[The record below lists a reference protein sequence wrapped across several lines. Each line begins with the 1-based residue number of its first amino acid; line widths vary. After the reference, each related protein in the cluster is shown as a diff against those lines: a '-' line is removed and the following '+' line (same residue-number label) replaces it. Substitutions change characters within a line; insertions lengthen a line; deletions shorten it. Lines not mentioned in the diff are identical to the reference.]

1 MPNAS
6 GAASEGLALAA
17 AREPGTD
24 ARECQ
29 VSAAAR
35 RHARYPA
42 VRALLAVQVL
52 IHSSSR
58 PTPMSRSRFL
68 SRRSLLAV
76 LVLMVSCALAQAANG
91 RREVIIDQDM
101 FGPGGSNMNSVLMLL
116 QAPDVDVLGIVVSSG
131 DGWRDEEIAQTL
143 RMLELVGRPDV
154 PVYAGATFP
163 LLNNGAR
170 MKAWERRYGPL
181 VWKGAW
187 TESFGGQP
195 RAEYHADPFL
205 VPPLA
210 AGAPSLKVQAESGV
224 SFMIRTVHLHPG
236 RVTLWMG
243 GPSTDLA
250 LAARQD
256 PGFAAATRELV
267 FMGGSFNPVAADNSF
282 ADEYAH
288 SPRREFNMLWD
299 AEAASAVLHEAWPRI
314 LQIPVD
320 PTTRTFF
327 RKELYAEIGR
337 AGTPIATYVASHPEG
352 FPMWDELAAAVWLD
366 PTLVKRSQKM
376 LEDVA
381 AGDGADYGSTLSWPI
396 GRGPGLGE
404 REVEV
409 VQDVDVP
416 RFERLTV
423 RLLGGSRAPAH

>member
-1 MPNAS
+1 MNRF
-6 GAASEGLALAA
+6 LAA
-17 AREPGTD
+17 AL
-24 ARECQ
+24 A
-29 VSAAAR
+29 VFLLASSAA
-35 RHARYPA
+35 
-42 VRALLAVQVL
+42 
-52 IHSSSR
+52 S
-58 PTPMSRSRFL
+58 
-68 SRRSLLAV
+68 
-76 LVLMVSCALAQAANG
+76 QAAAG
-91 RREVIIDQDM
+91 RRLVIVDQDM

-131 DGWRDEEIAQTL
+131 DGWREEEIAQTL
-143 RMLELVGRPDV
+143 RMLEIVGRPDV
-154 PVYAGATFP
+154 PVYAGAALP
-163 LLNNGAR
+163 LLNSAVR

-210 AGAPSLKVQAESGV
+210 AGAPSLKAQAESGV
-224 SFMIRTVHLHPG
+224 DFMVRTVHAHPG
-236 RVTLWMG
+236 QVTLWMG
-243 GPSTDLA
+243 GALTDLA
-250 LAARQD
+250 LAARLD
-256 PGFAAATRELV
+256 PGFSAAARELV

-299 AEAASAVLHEAWPRI
+299 AEAASAVLHEAWPRVV
-314 LQIPVD
+314 QIPVD

-327 RKELYAEIGR
+327 RKELYAEIGHAATPV
-337 AGTPIATYVASHPEG
+337 AGYVARYGEG

-366 PTLVKRSQKM
+366 PSLVRRSQKM
-376 LEDVA
+376 LVDVA
-381 AGDGADYGSTLSWPI
+381 AGDGADYGSTLSWPL

-416 RFERLTV
+416 RFERFTV
-423 RLLGGSRAPAH
+423 KLLSVARAPAR

>member
-1 MPNAS
+1 MF
-6 GAASEGLALAA
+6 
-17 AREPGTD
+17 R
-24 ARECQ
+24 
-29 VSAAAR
+29 
-35 RHARYPA
+35 
-42 VRALLAVQVL
+42 
-52 IHSSSR
+52 
-58 PTPMSRSRFL
+58 SRSL
-68 SRRSLLAV
+68 AWRSLLAA
-76 LVLMVSCALAQAANG
+76 LALIASSALAQAADA

-143 RMLELVGRPDV
+143 RMLELVGRPEV
-154 PVYAGATFP
+154 PVYARAA
-163 LLNNGAR
+163 LLSSGNAAR
-170 MKAWERRYGPL
+170 MKAWEHRYGPL

-195 RAEYHADPFL
+195 RAAFHADPFL

-224 SFMIRTVHLHPG
+224 SFMIRTVRRHPG

-243 GPSTDLA
+243 GPLTDLA
-250 LAARQD
+250 LAARED
-256 PGFAAATRELV
+256 PGFAAAARELV

-314 LQIPVD
+314 VQIPVD
-320 PTTRTFF
+320 PTTKTFF

-337 AGTPIATYVASHPEG
+337 GGTPVASYVARFGEG

-366 PTLVKRSQKM
+366 PSLVKRSQKM

-381 AGDGADYGSTLSWPI
+381 VGDGADYGSTLSWPV

-423 RLLGGSRAPAH
+423 ELLGAARAPVH

>member
-1 MPNAS
+1 MNRF
-6 GAASEGLALAA
+6 LAA
-17 AREPGTD
+17 A
-24 ARECQ
+24 
-29 VSAAAR
+29 
-35 RHARYPA
+35 
-42 VRALLAVQVL
+42 
-52 IHSSSR
+52 
-58 PTPMSRSRFL
+58 
-68 SRRSLLAV
+68 LAV
-76 LVLMVSCALAQAANG
+76 LLLASSAASQAAAG
-91 RREVIIDQDM
+91 RRLVIVDQDM

-131 DGWRDEEIAQTL
+131 DGWREEEIAQTL
-143 RMLELVGRPDV
+143 RMLEIVGRPDV
-154 PVYAGATFP
+154 PVYAGAALP
-163 LLNNGAR
+163 LLNSAAR

-210 AGAPSLKVQAESGV
+210 AGAPSLKAQAESGV
-224 SFMIRTVHLHPG
+224 DFMVRTVRAHPG
-236 RVTLWMG
+236 QVTLWMG
-243 GPSTDLA
+243 GALTDLA
-250 LAARQD
+250 LAARLD
-256 PGFAAATRELV
+256 PGFSAAARELV

-299 AEAASAVLHEAWPRI
+299 AEAASAVLHEAWPR
-314 LQIPVD
+314 LVQIPVD

-327 RKELYAEIGR
+327 RKELYAEIGHAATPV
-337 AGTPIATYVASHPEG
+337 AGYVARYGEG

-366 PTLVKRSQKM
+366 PSLVRRSQKM
-376 LEDVA
+376 LVDVA
-381 AGDGADYGSTLSWPI
+381 AGDGADYGSTLSWPL

-416 RFERLTV
+416 RFERFTV
-423 RLLGGSRAPAH
+423 KLLSAARAPAR

>member
-1 MPNAS
+1 
-6 GAASEGLALAA
+6 
-17 AREPGTD
+17 
-24 ARECQ
+24 
-29 VSAAAR
+29 
-35 RHARYPA
+35 
-42 VRALLAVQVL
+42 
-52 IHSSSR
+52 
-58 PTPMSRSRFL
+58 MSRCLRL
-68 SRRSLLAV
+68 ARRSLLAAFV
-76 LVLMVSCALAQAANG
+76 LIASSAQAQAAG
-91 RREVIIDQDM
+91 ERRQVIIDQDM

-143 RMLELVGRPDV
+143 RMLELVGRPEV
-154 PVYAGATFP
+154 PVFAGAALP
-163 LLNNGAR
+163 LLNNAAR
-170 MKAWERRYGPL
+170 MKAWEHRYGPL

-195 RAEYHADPFL
+195 RAEYHADPFV
-205 VPPLA
+205 VPPQA
-210 AGAPSLKVQAESGV
+210 AGTPSLKVRAESGIG
-224 SFMIRTVHLHPG
+224 FMIRTVRQHPG

-243 GPSTDLA
+243 GPLTDLA
-250 LAARQD
+250 LAVRED
-256 PGFAAATRELV
+256 PGFAAAARELV

-314 LQIPVD
+314 VQIPVD
-320 PTTRTFF
+320 PTTKTFF
-327 RKELYAEIGR
+327 RKALYTEIGR
-337 AGTPIATYVASHPEG
+337 GSTPVAAYVAKYGEG

-366 PTLVKRSQKM
+366 PSLVRRSQKM

-409 VQDVDVP
+409 IQDVDVP

-423 RLLGGSRAPAH
+423 KLLGGARLPAHQDAS

>member
-1 MPNAS
+1 MTRLL
-6 GAASEGLALAA
+6 AAALAA
-17 AREPGTD
+17 FLLAFSATS
-24 ARECQ
+24 Q
-29 VSAAAR
+29 AAA
-35 RHARYPA
+35 
-42 VRALLAVQVL
+42 
-52 IHSSSR
+52 
-58 PTPMSRSRFL
+58 
-68 SRRSLLAV
+68 
-76 LVLMVSCALAQAANG
+76 G
-91 RREVIIDQDM
+91 RRLVIVDQDM

-131 DGWRDEEIAQTL
+131 DGWREEEIAQTL

-154 PVYAGATFP
+154 PVYAGAAFP
-163 LLNNGAR
+163 LLNSAAR
-170 MKAWERRYGPL
+170 MKAWERRYGAL

-195 RAEYHADPFL
+195 RADYHADPFL

-224 SFMIRTVHLHPG
+224 DFMLRTVRAHPG
-236 RVTLWMG
+236 QVTLWMG
-243 GPSTDLA
+243 GALTDLA

-256 PGFAAATRELV
+256 PGFAAAARELV

-299 AEAASAVLHEAWPRI
+299 AEAASAVLHEAWPRVV
-314 LQIPVD
+314 QIPVD

-327 RKELYAEIGR
+327 GKALYAEIGG
-337 AGTPIATYVASHPEG
+337 AATPVAAYVARYGEG

-366 PTLVKRSQKM
+366 PSLVKRSQKM
-376 LEDVA
+376 LVDVA
-381 AGDGADYGSTLSWPI
+381 TGDGADYGSTLSWPL

-423 RLLGGSRAPAH
+423 KLLTARRVPAH

>member
-1 MPNAS
+1 
-6 GAASEGLALAA
+6 
-17 AREPGTD
+17 
-24 ARECQ
+24 
-29 VSAAAR
+29 
-35 RHARYPA
+35 
-42 VRALLAVQVL
+42 
-52 IHSSSR
+52 
-58 PTPMSRSRFL
+58 MSRSL
-68 SRRSLLAV
+68 SLARRSLLAA
-76 LVLMVSCALAQAANG
+76 LVLIVSSALAQAADG

-143 RMLELVGRPDV
+143 RMLELVGRPEV
-154 PVYAGATFP
+154 PVYAGAAFP
-163 LLNNGAR
+163 LLNNAAR

-187 TESFGGQP
+187 TDSFGGQP

-224 SFMIRTVHLHPG
+224 SFMIRTVRQHPG
-236 RVTLWMG
+236 HVTLWMG
-243 GPSTDLA
+243 GPLTDLA
-250 LAARQD
+250 LAARED
-256 PGFAAATRELV
+256 PGFAAAARELV

-314 LQIPVD
+314 VQIPVD
-320 PTTRTFF
+320 PTTKTFF
-327 RKELYAEIGR
+327 RKELYAQIGL
-337 AGTPIATYVASHPEG
+337 AGTPVAAYVARYGQG

-366 PTLVKRSQKM
+366 PSLVKRSQKM

-423 RLLGGSRAPAH
+423 RLLGASRAPAH

>member
-1 MPNAS
+1 MIRFLTS
-6 GAASEGLALAA
+6 ALAA
-17 AREPGTD
+17 LLL
-24 ARECQ
+24 
-29 VSAAAR
+29 AAAG
-35 RHARYPA
+35 AP
-42 VRALLAVQVL
+42 
-52 IHSSSR
+52 
-58 PTPMSRSRFL
+58 
-68 SRRSLLAV
+68 
-76 LVLMVSCALAQAANG
+76 AQAAEA
-91 RREVIIDQDM
+91 RRLVIVDQDM

-143 RMLELVGRPDV
+143 RMLEIVGRPDV
-154 PVYAGATFP
+154 PVYAGAAFP
-163 LLNNGAR
+163 LLNNAAR
-170 MKAWERRYGPL
+170 MKAWEQRYGPL

-195 RAEYHADPFL
+195 RAGYHADPFL

-210 AGAPSLKVQAESGV
+210 AGAPRLKVQAESGID
-224 SFMIRTVHLHPG
+224 FMLRSVRAHPG
-236 RVTLWMG
+236 QVTLWMG
-243 GPSTDLA
+243 GALTDLA

-256 PGFAAATRELV
+256 PGFAAAARELV

-299 AEAASAVLHEAWPRI
+299 AEAASAVLHEAWPRV

-327 RKELYAEIGR
+327 GKPLYAEIGKANTPV
-337 AGTPIATYVASHPEG
+337 AGYVARYGEA
-352 FPMWDELAAAVWLD
+352 FPMWDELAAAVWLQ
-366 PTLVKRSQKM
+366 PSLVKRSTKM
-376 LEDVA
+376 LVDVA
-381 AGDGADYGSTLSWPI
+381 AGDGADYGSTLSWPL

-409 VQDVDVP
+409 VQDVNVP

-423 RLLGGSRAPAH
+423 RLLSAGRAPAR

>member
-1 MPNAS
+1 M
-6 GAASEGLALAA
+6 
-17 AREPGTD
+17 
-24 ARECQ
+24 
-29 VSAAAR
+29 
-35 RHARYPA
+35 
-42 VRALLAVQVL
+42 
-52 IHSSSR
+52 SR
-58 PTPMSRSRFL
+58 PRSL
-68 SRRSLLAV
+68 ARRSLLAA
-76 LVLMVSCALAQAANG
+76 LVLAVSSALAQAADG

-131 DGWRDEEIAQTL
+131 DGWRDEEVAQTL
-143 RMLELVGRPDV
+143 RMLELVGRPEV

-163 LLNNGAR
+163 LLNNAAR

-195 RAEYHADPFL
+195 RAEFHADPFV

-210 AGAPSLKVQAESGV
+210 AGAASLKVQAESGV
-224 SFMIRTVHLHPG
+224 SFMIRTVHLRPG

-243 GPSTDLA
+243 GPLTDVA
-250 LAARQD
+250 LATRQD
-256 PGFAAATRELV
+256 PGFAAAARELV

-314 LQIPVD
+314 VQIPVD
-320 PTTRTFF
+320 PTTKTFF

-337 AGTPIATYVASHPEG
+337 AGTPTAAYVTRYGEG

-366 PTLVKRSQKM
+366 PTLVRRSQKL

-423 RLLGGSRAPAH
+423 KLLGGSRVPTH

>member
-1 MPNAS
+1 MIRCL
-6 GAASEGLALAA
+6 AAALAA
-17 AREPGTD
+17 LLLATGSAPS
-24 ARECQ
+24 
-29 VSAAAR
+29 SAADGHR
-35 RHARYPA
+35 
-42 VRALLAVQVL
+42 
-52 IHSSSR
+52 
-58 PTPMSRSRFL
+58 
-68 SRRSLLAV
+68 
-76 LVLMVSCALAQAANG
+76 LVIV
-91 RREVIIDQDM
+91 DQDM

-131 DGWRDEEIAQTL
+131 DGWREEEIAQTL
-143 RMLELVGRPDV
+143 RMLELVGRPEV
-154 PVYAGATFP
+154 PVYAGAEFP
-163 LLNNGAR
+163 LLNSAAR

-187 TESFGGQP
+187 TDSFGGQP

-210 AGAPSLKVQAESGV
+210 AGPPSLKAQAESGV
-224 SFMIRTVHLHPG
+224 DFMIRTVHAHPG

-243 GPSTDLA
+243 GALTDLA
-250 LAARQD
+250 LASRLD
-256 PGFAAATRELV
+256 PGLAAATRELV

-299 AEAASAVLHEAWPRI
+299 AEAASAVLHEAWPRVV
-314 LQIPVD
+314 QIPVD

-327 RKELYAEIGR
+327 SKALYAEIGQ
-337 AGTPIATYVASHPEG
+337 AKTPVASYVARFGEG

-366 PTLVKRSQKM
+366 PSLVKRSQKM

-381 AGDGADYGSTLSWPI
+381 AGDGADYGSTLSWPL

-423 RLLGGSRAPAH
+423 KLLSAGRAPAR

>member
-1 MPNAS
+1 MPHPVS
-6 GAASEGLALAA
+6 LARRTLLAA
-17 AREPGTD
+17 ALLIAT
-24 ARECQ
+24 CT
-29 VSAAAR
+29 AA
-35 RHARYPA
+35 HAER
-42 VRALLAVQVL
+42 
-52 IHSSSR
+52 
-58 PTPMSRSRFL
+58 
-68 SRRSLLAV
+68 
-76 LVLMVSCALAQAANG
+76 

-143 RMLELVGRPDV
+143 RMLELVGRTDV
-154 PVYAGATFP
+154 PVYAGAQFP
-163 LLNNGAR
+163 LLNSAAR
-170 MKAWERRYGPL
+170 LKAWEHRYGPL

-195 RAEYHADPFL
+195 RAEYHADPAR

-210 AGAPSLKVQAESGV
+210 AGAPTLKAQAESGIA
-224 SFMIRTVHLHPG
+224 FMIRTVRQRPG

-243 GPSTDLA
+243 GALTDLA

-256 PGFAAATRELV
+256 PGFAAAARELV

-314 LQIPVD
+314 VQVPVD
-320 PTTRTFF
+320 PTTKTFF
-327 RKELYAEIGR
+327 GKALYAEIGR
-337 AGTPIATYVASHPEG
+337 AGTPVATYVARYGEG
-352 FPMWDELAAAVWLD
+352 FPMWDELTAAVWLD
-366 PTLVKRSQKM
+366 PSIVTRRQAM

-381 AGDGADYGSTLSWPI
+381 TGDGADYGSTLSWPL

-404 REVEV
+404 REVDV
-409 VQDVDVP
+409 VQDVDVA

-423 RLLGGSRAPAH
+423 QLLSANRPASH

>member
-1 MPNAS
+1 MPRSRAFS
-6 GAASEGLALAA
+6 SRSFLAAS
-17 AREPGTD
+17 
-24 ARECQ
+24 
-29 VSAAAR
+29 
-35 RHARYPA
+35 
-42 VRALLAVQVL
+42 ALL
-52 IHSSSR
+52 
-58 PTPMSRSRFL
+58 
-68 SRRSLLAV
+68 
-76 LVLMVSCALAQAANG
+76 VSCALAQAADA
-91 RREVIIDQDM
+91 RRQVIIDQDM

-143 RMLELVGRPDV
+143 RMLELVGRTDV
-154 PVYAGATFP
+154 PVYAGAAFP
-163 LLNNGAR
+163 LLNNAAR

-195 RAEYHADPFL
+195 RAQYHADPFL
-205 VPPLA
+205 VPLMA
-210 AGAPSLKVQAESGV
+210 AGVPSPKVQAESGV

-243 GPSTDLA
+243 GPLTDLA

-256 PGFAAATRELV
+256 PGFAAAARELV

-314 LQIPVD
+314 VQIPVD
-320 PTTRTFF
+320 PTTKTFF

-337 AGTPIATYVASHPEG
+337 GGTPTATYVASHAEG

-366 PTLVKRSQKM
+366 PTLVKRSQTM

-423 RLLGGSRAPAH
+423 KLLAGRRAPAP

>member
-1 MPNAS
+1 LPLRSFHSFESSPMIRLLT
-6 GAASEGLALAA
+6 AALAVFVLALAGQ
-17 AREPGTD
+17 P
-24 ARECQ
+24 
-29 VSAAAR
+29 
-35 RHARYPA
+35 
-42 VRALLAVQVL
+42 
-52 IHSSSR
+52 
-58 PTPMSRSRFL
+58 
-68 SRRSLLAV
+68 
-76 LVLMVSCALAQAANG
+76 AQAADA
-91 RREVIIDQDM
+91 RRLVVIDQDL

-131 DGWRDEEIAQTL
+131 DGWREEEIAQTL
-143 RMLELVGRPDV
+143 RMLEIVGRPDV
-154 PVYAGATFP
+154 PVYAGAAFP
-163 LLNNGAR
+163 LLNSASR

-195 RAEYHADPFL
+195 RADYHADPFL

-210 AGAPSLKVQAESGV
+210 AGAPTLKAQAGSGID
-224 SFMIRTVHLHPG
+224 FMIRAVRAHPG
-236 RVTLWMG
+236 QVTLWMG
-243 GPSTDLA
+243 GALTDLA

-256 PGFAAATRELV
+256 PGFAAAARELV

-299 AEAASAVLHEAWPRI
+299 AEAASAVLHEAWPRV
-314 LQIPVD
+314 LQVPVD

-337 AGTPIATYVASHPEG
+337 SKTPVAGYVARFGEG

-366 PTLVKRSQKM
+366 PTLVTRSRRM

-381 AGDGADYGSTLSWPI
+381 AGDGADYGSTLSWPL

-404 REVEV
+404 REVDV
-409 VQDVDVP
+409 VQDVDVA

-423 RLLGGSRAPAH
+423 RLLSAGRAPAR

>member
-1 MPNAS
+1 MTRFLAAALAAFLLGF
-6 GAASEGLALAA
+6 GAASHAA
-17 AREPGTD
+17 D
-24 ARECQ
+24 
-29 VSAAAR
+29 
-35 RHARYPA
+35 
-42 VRALLAVQVL
+42 
-52 IHSSSR
+52 
-58 PTPMSRSRFL
+58 
-68 SRRSLLAV
+68 
-76 LVLMVSCALAQAANG
+76 G
-91 RREVIIDQDM
+91 RRLVIVDQDM

-131 DGWRDEEIAQTL
+131 DGWREEEIAQTL
-143 RMLELVGRPDV
+143 RMLELVGRTDV
-154 PVYAGATFP
+154 PVYAGAAFP
-163 LLNNGAR
+163 LLNSAAR

-210 AGAPSLKVQAESGV
+210 AGAPSLKPQAGSGV
-224 SFMIRTVHLHPG
+224 DFMLRTVRAHPG
-236 RVTLWMG
+236 QVTLWMG
-243 GPSTDLA
+243 GALTDLA

-256 PGFAAATRELV
+256 PGFAANTRELV

-299 AEAASAVLHEAWPRI
+299 AEAASAVLHEAWPRVV
-314 LQIPVD
+314 QIPVD

-327 RKELYAEIGR
+327 SKALYAEIGR
-337 AGTPIATYVASHPEG
+337 AGTPVAASVARYGEG

-366 PTLVKRSQKM
+366 PSLVRRSQKM
-376 LEDVA
+376 LVDVA
-381 AGDGADYGSTLSWPI
+381 AGDGADYGSTLSWPV

-416 RFERLTV
+416 RVERLTV
-423 RLLGGSRAPAH
+423 KLLSAGRAPAR

>member
-1 MPNAS
+1 LQRSPSFIHREDPSMSPCLR
-6 GAASEGLALAA
+6 LA
-17 AREPGTD
+17 R
-24 ARECQ
+24 
-29 VSAAAR
+29 
-35 RHARYPA
+35 
-42 VRALLAVQVL
+42 RALLAAFVL
-52 IHSSSR
+52 IASAAPAHAAGE
-58 PTPMSRSRFL
+58 
-68 SRRSLLAV
+68 RR
-76 LVLMVSCALAQAANG
+76 Q
-91 RREVIIDQDM
+91 VIIDQDM

-143 RMLELVGRPDV
+143 RMLELVGRPEV
-154 PVYAGATFP
+154 PVFAGAALP
-163 LLNNGAR
+163 LLNSAAR
-170 MKAWERRYGPL
+170 MKAWEHRYGPL

-187 TESFGGQP
+187 TESFGGRP
-195 RAEYHADPFL
+195 RAEYHADPFT

-210 AGAPSLKVQAESGV
+210 AGTPSLKVRAESGIG
-224 SFMIRTVHLHPG
+224 FMIRTVRQHPG

-243 GPSTDLA
+243 GPLTDLA
-250 LAARQD
+250 LAVRED
-256 PGFAAATRELV
+256 PGFAAAARELV

-314 LQIPVD
+314 VQIPVD

-337 AGTPIATYVASHPEG
+337 GSTPVADYVARYGEG

-366 PTLVKRSQKM
+366 PSLVKRSAKM

-381 AGDGADYGSTLSWPI
+381 TGDGADYGSTLSWPI

-409 VQDVDVP
+409 IQDVDVP

-423 RLLGGSRAPAH
+423 KLLGGARLPAHRDAS

>member
-1 MPNAS
+1 MIRFLAS
-6 GAASEGLALAA
+6 TLAGLLLAASSVPSFAA
-17 AREPGTD
+17 D
-24 ARECQ
+24 ARRQ
-29 VSAAAR
+29 
-35 RHARYPA
+35 
-42 VRALLAVQVL
+42 
-52 IHSSSR
+52 
-58 PTPMSRSRFL
+58 
-68 SRRSLLAV
+68 
-76 LVLMVSCALAQAANG
+76 
-91 RREVIIDQDM
+91 VIIDQDM

-131 DGWRDEEIAQTL
+131 DGWREEEIAQTL
-143 RMLELVGRPDV
+143 RMLELVGRPEV
-154 PVYAGATFP
+154 PVYAGAAFP
-163 LLNNGAR
+163 LLNSAAR

-195 RAEYHADPFL
+195 RADYHADPFL
-205 VPPLA
+205 PRSPAGVPTIKP
-210 AGAPSLKVQAESGV
+210 QAESGIA
-224 SFMIRTVHLHPG
+224 FMIRAVHAHPG
-236 RVTLWMG
+236 QVTVWVG
-243 GPSTDLA
+243 GALTDVA

-299 AEAASAVLHEAWPRI
+299 AEAASAVLHEAWPRV
-314 LQIPVD
+314 LQVPVD
-320 PTTRTFF
+320 PTTKTFF
-327 RKELYAEIGR
+327 RKDLYAEIGR
-337 AGTPIATYVASHPEG
+337 AGTPVATYVARYGEG
-352 FPMWDELAAAVWLD
+352 FPMWDELTAAVWLD
-366 PTLVKRSQKM
+366 PTLVRRRQKM

-381 AGDGADYGSTLSWPI
+381 AGDGADYGSTLSWPP

-409 VQDVDVP
+409 VQDVDVA

-423 RLLGGSRAPAH
+423 RLLSAGGAAAH